1 MLFVST
7 VIHPGGFPG
16 VGWRDQKLKDM
27 EWHFCS
33 QNTYRVRLDDSEQ
46 DRFFAASER
55 EKQTDLHTVQSVDSN
70 RDHMLLRRNVSSVLT
85 NVPWVSRAER
95 MKQLRRRR
103 QTTEQ
108 TPIKGFL
115 TAAHHPIGRF
125 ISRFYQPSE
134 LYDQTT
140 RRLNQTRWGKNDF
153 ESTKLSQPLDCS
165 WLSKLIL
172 PFWFSY
178 SLLSSPVGK
187 ISVAFLEG
195 RDFGTFYQCMK
206 CVLRESIMEEKCRW
220 KLFIFKW

>member
-1 MLFVST
+1 MVLAT
-7 VIHPGGFPG
+7 
-16 VGWRDQKLKDM
+16 
-27 EWHFCS
+27 
-33 QNTYRVRLDDSEQ
+33 QNTIEMIKNFKLALWAHAVCLHCYSSWWISWSGLKRSEAQ
-46 DRFFAASER
+46 GHGVALLLPEYLQGKAGWQWAGSILCSFWKR

-140 RRLNQTRWGKNDF
+140 GRLNQTRWGKNDF

-178 SLLSSPVGK
+178 SLLSSPAGK
-187 ISVAFLEG
+187 FL
-195 RDFGTFYQCMK
+195 
-206 CVLRESIMEEKCRW
+206 LLS
-220 KLFIFKW
+220 